1 VNKISHTQR
10 QFKIYLSVYSL
21 SSPLNKSLS
30 LGFQINYFLNK
41 HRRMQATYCRIFTTI
56 GLSVFSITAF
66 AQERRTISGTVR
78 DGKNGELVIGAT
90 IKVEED
96 PTINITANE
105 YGFYSLSL
113 PQGNYTIA
121 VAYGGYENY
130 RQTVQLDQNVKLD
143 LILSQEKERTA
154 QIDEVIISAVKK
166 DKNLTSAQMGT
177 ETLSIKSIEKL
188 PVLFGEKDVLKT
200 IQLLPGIKSNGEGS
214 SGFSVRGG
222 ATDQN
227 LILLD
232 EAPVYNA
239 SHLLGFFSTFN
250 SDALKDASIIKGN
263 SPAQYGGRLSSVMD
277 VKMKDGNNKDYNVN
291 GGIGLISSRLSVE
304 GPIQKEKSS
313 FIVSGRRTYADVF
326 LKATDDFKDSKLYFY
341 DLNLKANY
349 QINENNRLYMSG
361 YFGRDVL
368 GLGNTFST
376 DWGNTTATLRWNSI
390 INSKLFSNTSF
401 IYSNYDYKVS
411 LTSNDN
417 TFGLDSQIQ
426 DWNLKQDFSWFAGNK
441 HSVRFGL
448 QSIYH
453 TITPSSASGTSVSS
467 FPRNSRYSWENA
479 LYINDDFKATEKLTV
494 NYGLRLSMF
503 SVLGGDTF
511 NTYDNGVLTD
521 SRFLEKGKFGKTYV
535 NLEPRITANY
545 RINEVSSIKGGYAR
559 NTQNLHL
566 LSNSSSGNPTDQW
579 IGSSYSVKPE
589 IADQISAGYSRN
601 FNNNNYEINA
611 EVYYKTMQ
619 NQIDFKNGAE
629 ITFDAAADVEGELL
643 FGKGRA
649 YGLEVIAKKKSG
661 KLTGWI
667 SYTLSKTERKINGI
681 NDNNWYNARQDKTHD
696 LSVVATYELNQKW
709 SFSGLFVYSTGNAV
723 TFPTGKYDLL
733 GQTIFQYS
741 KRNADRMPAY
751 HRMDL
756 SATYEPNKNKR
767 WKSSWSF
774 GIYNVYGRENAYTI
788 AFEDNPDNPGTT
800 RAMQTSLFKFVPNI
814 TYNFKF

>member
-1 VNKISHTQR
+1 MQTS
-10 QFKIYLSVYSL
+10 
-21 SSPLNKSLS
+21 
-30 LGFQINYFLNK
+30 FLK
-41 HRRMQATYCRIFTTI
+41 
-56 GLSVFSITAF
+56 ITAATAALCF
-66 AQERRTISGTVR
+66 STLAIAQQTYSVSGTVK
-78 DGKNGELVIGAT
+78 DKKNGELLIGVSV
-90 IKVEED
+90 KVSED
-96 PTINITANE
+96 PTINVTANE

-113 PQGNYTIA
+113 PAGTYTVIISNP
-121 VAYGGYENY
+121 GYKDFE
-130 RQTVQLDQNVKLD
+130 QQIKVDQNIKLD
-143 LILSQEKERTA
+143 LPLLPQEEVTKT
-154 QIDEVIISAVKK
+154 IDEVVVSAVKK

-177 ETLSIKSIEKL
+177 ETLSIKNIEKL
-188 PVLFGEKDVLKT
+188 PVLFGEKDVMKT

-263 SPAQYGGRLSSVMD
+263 SPAQYGGRLSSVLD
-277 VKMKDGNNKDYNVN
+277 VKMKDGNNKDYNLN

-313 FIVSGRRTYADVF
+313 FIVSGRRTYADLF
-326 LKATDDFKDSKLYFY
+326 LKTNKDYKDNKLYFY

-349 QINENNRLYMSG
+349 QINENNRIYLSG

-368 GLGNTFST
+368 GLGDTFNT

-390 INSKLFSNTSF
+390 ISSKLFSNTSF
-401 IYSNYDYKVS
+401 IYSNYDYKIS
-411 LTSNDN
+411 LKNDDTVFDLN
-417 TFGLDSQIQ
+417 SKIR
-426 DWNLKQDFSWFAGNK
+426 DWNLKQDFTWFAGNK

-453 TITPSSASGTSVSS
+453 TLTPSSASGTTVSS
-467 FPRNSRYSWENA
+467 FPRNPRYSWENA
-479 LYINDDFKATEKLTV
+479 VYINDDFKATEKLTI
-494 NYGLRLSMF
+494 NYGVRLAIF

-511 NTYDNGVLTD
+511 NTYENGVLTD
-521 SRFLEKGKFGKTYV
+521 SKFLEKGKFGKTYV
-535 NLEPRITANY
+535 NPEPRISANY
-545 RINEVSSIKGGYAR
+545 RINEVSSVKGGYSR

-566 LSNSSSGNPTDQW
+566 LSNSNSGNPTDQW
-579 IGSSYSVKPE
+579 IGSSYTVKPE
-589 IADQISAGYSRN
+589 IADQISVGYSRN
-601 FNNNNYEINA
+601 FNNNNYELNA
-611 EVYYKTMQ
+611 EVYYKSMK
-619 NQIDFKNGAE
+619 NQIDFKNGAQ
-629 ITFDAAADVEGELL
+629 IGFDAGSDVESELL

-649 YGLEVIAKKKSG
+649 YGLELIAKKKSG

-681 NDNNWYNARQDKTHD
+681 NNNEWYNARMDKTHD
-696 LSVVATYELNQKW
+696 LSIVATYQLNPKW

-723 TFPTGKYDLL
+723 TFPTGKYELN

-741 KRNADRMPAY
+741 NRNADRMPAY

-756 SATYEPNKNKR
+756 SATYEPTSNKR
-767 WKSSWSF
+767 FRGSWTF
-774 GIYNVYGRENAYTI
+774 GIYNLYGRENAYTI
-788 AFEDNPDNPGTT
+788 NFEDNPDRPGTT
-800 RAMQTSLFKFVPNI
+800 RAMQTSLFRWVPNI

>member
-1 VNKISHTQR
+1 MQTS
-10 QFKIYLSVYSL
+10 
-21 SSPLNKSLS
+21 
-30 LGFQINYFLNK
+30 FLK
-41 HRRMQATYCRIFTTI
+41 
-56 GLSVFSITAF
+56 ITAATAALCF
-66 AQERRTISGTVR
+66 STLAIAQKTYSVSGTVK
-78 DGKNGELVIGAT
+78 DKKNGELLIGVSV
-90 IKVEED
+90 KVSED
-96 PTINITANE
+96 PAINVVANE

-113 PQGNYTIA
+113 PEGNYTLIISNP
-121 VAYGGYENY
+121 GYKDFE
-130 RQTVQLDQNVKLD
+130 QQIKVDQNIKLD
-143 LILSQEKERTA
+143 LPLIPQETETKA
-154 QIDEVIISAVKK
+154 IDEVVVTAIKK
-166 DKNLTSAQMGT
+166 DKNLTSAQMGA
-177 ETLSIKSIEKL
+177 ETLNIKNIEKL
-188 PVLFGEKDVLKT
+188 PVLFGEKDVMKT

-263 SPAQYGGRLSSVMD
+263 SPAQYGGRLSSVLD

-313 FIVSGRRTYADVF
+313 FIVSGRRTYADLF
-326 LKATDDFKDSKLYFY
+326 LKTSKDYKDNKLYFY

-349 QINENNRLYMSG
+349 QINENNRIYLSG

-368 GLGNTFST
+368 GLGDTFNT

-390 INSKLFSNTSF
+390 ISSKLFSNTSF
-401 IYSNYDYKVS
+401 IYSNYDYKIS
-411 LTSNDN
+411 LKNDDTVFDLN
-417 TFGLDSQIQ
+417 SKIR
-426 DWNLKQDFSWFAGNK
+426 DWNLKQDFTWFAGNK
-441 HSVRFGL
+441 HSVKFGL

-453 TITPSSASGTSVSS
+453 TLTPSSASGTTVSS
-467 FPRNSRYSWENA
+467 FARNPRYSWENA
-479 LYINDDFKATEKLTV
+479 VYINDDYKATEKLTI
-494 NYGLRLSMF
+494 NYGVRLSMF

-511 NTYDNGVLTD
+511 NTYENGILTD
-521 SRFLEKGKFGKTYV
+521 SKFLEKGEFGKTYV
-535 NLEPRITANY
+535 NLEPRISANY
-545 RINEVSSIKGGYAR
+545 RINEVSSVKGGYSR

-566 LSNSSSGNPTDQW
+566 LSNSNSGNPTDQW
-579 IGSSYSVKPE
+579 IGSSYTVKPE
-589 IADQISAGYSRN
+589 IADQISLGYSRN
-601 FNNNNYEINA
+601 FNNNNYELNA
-611 EVYYKTMQ
+611 EVYYKDMK
-619 NQIDFKNGAE
+619 NQIDFKNGAQ
-629 ITFDAAADVEGELL
+629 IGFDTGADVESELL

-649 YGLEVIAKKKSG
+649 YGLELIAKKKSG

-681 NDNNWYNARQDKTHD
+681 NNNEWYNARMDKTHD
-696 LSVVATYELNQKW
+696 LSIVATYQLNPKW

-723 TFPTGKYDLL
+723 TFPTGKYELN

-741 KRNADRMPAY
+741 NRNADRMPAY

-756 SATYEPNKNKR
+756 SATYEPSSNKR
-767 WKSSWSF
+767 FRGSWTF
-774 GIYNVYGRENAYTI
+774 GIYNLYGRENAYTI
-788 AFEDNPDNPGTT
+788 NFEDNPDRPGTT
-800 RAMQTSLFKFVPNI
+800 RAMQTSLFRWVPNI

>member
-1 VNKISHTQR
+1 MQTSF
-10 QFKIYLSVYSL
+10 FKIAAASAALCFSTFALAQQRYSV
-21 SSPLNKSLS
+21 
-30 LGFQINYFLNK
+30 
-41 HRRMQATYCRIFTTI
+41 
-56 GLSVFSITAF
+56 
-66 AQERRTISGTVR
+66 SGTIK
-78 DGKNGELVIGAT
+78 DQKNGELMIGVAV
-90 IKVEED
+90 KVAED
-96 PTINITANE
+96 PSINVVANE

-113 PQGNYTIA
+113 PEGNYTVIIS
-121 VAYGGYENY
+121 YPGYKDFE
-130 RQTVQLDQNVKLD
+130 QAIKVDQNIKLD
-143 LILSQEKERTA
+143 LPLNQEEERTA
-154 QIDEVIISAVKK
+154 KIDEVVITGVKK
-166 DKNLTSAQMGT
+166 DKNLSTAQMGT
-177 ETLSIKSIEKL
+177 ETLSIKNIEKL
-188 PVLFGEKDVLKT
+188 PVLFGEKDVMKT

-313 FIVSGRRTYADVF
+313 FIVSGRRTYADLF
-326 LKATDDFKDSKLYFY
+326 LKGSDDYKDSKLYFY

-349 QINENNRLYMSG
+349 QINESNRLYLSG

-368 GLGNTFST
+368 GVGKTFAT

-390 INSKLFSNTSF
+390 ISSKLFSNTSI
-401 IYSNYDYKVS
+401 IYSDYNYKIS
-411 LTSNDN
+411 LESNDN
-417 TFGLDSQIQ
+417 KFGLNSEIQ
-426 DWNLKQDFSWFAGNK
+426 DWNLKQDFTWFAGNK

-453 TITPSSASGTSVSS
+453 TLTPSSASGTSESS
-467 FPRNSRYSWENA
+467 FPRNPRYSWENA
-479 LYINDDFKATEKLTV
+479 VYINDDFKATEKLTV
-494 NYGLRLSMF
+494 NYGLRLSGF

-511 NTYDNGVLTD
+511 NTYENGVITD
-521 SRFLEKGKFGKTYV
+521 TRFLEKGKFGKTYV

-545 RINEVSSIKGGYAR
+545 RINEVSSVKGGYSR

-579 IGSSYSVKPE
+579 IGSSYTVKPE
-589 IADQISAGYSRN
+589 IADQVSLGYSRN
-601 FNNNNYEINA
+601 FKNNNYEVNA
-611 EVYYKTMQ
+611 EIYYKSMQ
-619 NQIDFKNGAE
+619 NQIDFKNGAQ
-629 ITFDAAADVEGELL
+629 ITFDTAADVESELL

-649 YGLEVIAKKKSG
+649 YGLELIAKKKSG

-681 NDNNWYNARQDKTHD
+681 NDNDWYNARMDKTHD
-696 LSVVATYELNQKW
+696 ISIVATYQLNPKW

-723 TFPTGKYDLL
+723 TFPTGKYELN

-741 KRNADRMPAY
+741 NRNADRMPAY
-751 HRMDL
+751 HRMDV
-756 SATYEPNKNKR
+756 SATYEPSSNTNKR
-767 WKSSWSF
+767 FRGSWSF
-774 GIYNVYGRENAYTI
+774 GIYNIYGRENAYTI
-788 AFEDNPDNPGTT
+788 TFEDNPNNPGTT
-800 RAMQTSLFKFVPNI
+800 RAMQTSLFRWVPNI

>member
-1 VNKISHTQR
+1 
-10 QFKIYLSVYSL
+10 
-21 SSPLNKSLS
+21 
-30 LGFQINYFLNK
+30 
-41 HRRMQATYCRIFTTI
+41 MQAIYCKIFITA

-78 DGKNGELVIGAT
+78 DEKNGELVIGAT

-96 PTINITANE
+96 PSVSVAANE

-113 PQGNYTIA
+113 PQGNYTVA
-121 VAYGGYENY
+121 VAYGGYESY
-130 RQTVQLDQNVKLD
+130 RQQVQLDQNVKLD
-143 LILSQEKERTA
+143 LILTQETERTA
-154 QIDEVIISAVKK
+154 QIDEVVISAVKK
-166 DKNLTSAQMGT
+166 DKNLSSAQMGT

-349 QINENNRLYMSG
+349 QINENNRLYVSG

-368 GLGNTFST
+368 GLGNTFAT
-376 DWGNTTATLRWNSI
+376 DWGNTTATVRWNSI

-417 TFGLDSQIQ
+417 TFGLDSQIR

-479 LYINDDFKATEKLTV
+479 VYINDDFKATEKLTV

-511 NTYDNGVLTD
+511 NLYDNGVLTG
-521 SRFLEKGKFGKTYV
+521 SKFLEKGKFGKTYV

-545 RINEVSSIKGGYAR
+545 RINEMSSIKGGYAR

-579 IGSSYSVKPE
+579 IGSSYTVKPE
-589 IADQISAGYSRN
+589 IADQVSAGYSRN

-611 EVYYKTMQ
+611 EVYYKSMQ

-629 ITFDAAADVEGELL
+629 IVFDGAADVESELL

-649 YGLEVIAKKKSG
+649 YGFEVIAKKKSG

-681 NDNNWYNARQDKTHD
+681 NDNNWYNARVDKTHD
-696 LSVVATYELNQKW
+696 LSVVATYELNPKW
-709 SFSGLFVYSTGNAV
+709 SFSGLFLYSTGNAV
-723 TFPTGKYDLL
+723 TFPTGKYELQ

-756 SATYEPNKNKR
+756 SATYEPGKNKR
-767 WKSSWSF
+767 FQSSWSF
-774 GIYNVYGRENAYTI
+774 GVYNVYGRENAYTI
-788 AFEDNPDNPGTT
+788 TFEDNPDKPGTT
-800 RAMQTSLFKFVPNI
+800 RAMQTSLFRFVPNI

>member
-1 VNKISHTQR
+1 MQTSF
-10 QFKIYLSVYSL
+10 FKITAATAALCFSTLVIAQQQTHSV
-21 SSPLNKSLS
+21 
-30 LGFQINYFLNK
+30 
-41 HRRMQATYCRIFTTI
+41 
-56 GLSVFSITAF
+56 
-66 AQERRTISGTVR
+66 SGTVKDR
-78 DGKNGELVIGAT
+78 KNGELLIGVT
-90 IKVEED
+90 VKVSDD
-96 PTINITANE
+96 PSVNVVANE

-113 PQGNYTIA
+113 PEGNHTLIISYP
-121 VAYGGYENY
+121 GYKDFEQPIN
-130 RQTVQLDQNVKLD
+130 VDQNIKMD
-143 LILSQEKERTA
+143 LLLNQDEQKSNI
-154 QIDEVIISAVKK
+154 IDEVVVSGVKK
-166 DKNLTSAQMGT
+166 DKNLSSAQMGT
-177 ETLSIKSIEKL
+177 ETLNIKNIEKL
-188 PVLFGEKDVLKT
+188 PVLFGEKDVMKT

-277 VKMKDGNNKDYNVN
+277 VKMKDGNNKNYNVN

-304 GPIQKEKSS
+304 GPLQKEKSS
-313 FIVSGRRTYADVF
+313 FIVSGRRTYADLF
-326 LKATDDFKDSKLYFY
+326 LKSSKDYKDNKLYFY

-349 QINENNRLYMSG
+349 QINDNNRIYISG

-368 GLGNTFST
+368 GLGDTFNT

-401 IYSNYDYKVS
+401 IYSNYDYKIS
-411 LTSNDN
+411 LKNKESEFNLN
-417 TFGLDSQIQ
+417 SRIQ
-426 DWNLKQDFSWFAGNK
+426 DWNLKQDFTWFAGNK

-453 TITPSSASGTSVSS
+453 TLTPSSASGTIVNSYS
-467 FPRNSRYSWENA
+467 RNPRYSWENA
-479 LYINDDFKATEKLTV
+479 VYINDDFKATEKLTI
-494 NYGLRLSMF
+494 NYGLRLSLF

-511 NTYDNGVLTD
+511 NTYEKGELTG
-521 SRFLEKGKFGKTYV
+521 SQYLEKGKFGKTYT

-545 RINEVSSIKGGYAR
+545 RINEVSSIKGGYSR

-589 IADQISAGYSRN
+589 IADQVSMGYSRN
-601 FNNNNYEINA
+601 FNNNNYELNA
-611 EVYYKTMQ
+611 EVYYKSMQ
-619 NQIDFKNGAE
+619 NQIDFKNGAQ
-629 ITFDAAADVEGELL
+629 IGFSTAADVESELL

-649 YGLEVIAKKKSG
+649 YGLELIAKKKSG

-667 SYTLSKTERKINGI
+667 SYTLSKTERKIDGI
-681 NDNNWYNARQDKTHD
+681 NDNQWYNARMDKTHD
-696 LSVVATYELNQKW
+696 LSIVATYQLNSKW
-709 SFSGLFVYSTGNAV
+709 TLSGLFVYSTGNAV
-723 TFPTGKYDLL
+723 TFPVGKYELN
-733 GQTIFQYS
+733 GQTIFQYNS
-741 KRNADRMPAY
+741 RNADRMPAY

-756 SATYEPNKNKR
+756 SATYEPESNKR
-767 WKSSWSF
+767 FRGSWTF
-774 GIYNVYGRENAYTI
+774 GIYNLYGRENAYTI
-788 AFEDNPDNPGTT
+788 TFEDNPNNPGTT
-800 RAMQTSLFKFVPNI
+800 RAMQTSLFRWVPNI

>member
-1 VNKISHTQR
+1 MQTS
-10 QFKIYLSVYSL
+10 
-21 SSPLNKSLS
+21 
-30 LGFQINYFLNK
+30 FLK
-41 HRRMQATYCRIFTTI
+41 
-56 GLSVFSITAF
+56 ITAATAALCF
-66 AQERRTISGTVR
+66 STLAMAQQNYSVSGTVK
-78 DGKNGELVIGAT
+78 DKKNGELLIGVSV
-90 IKVEED
+90 KVSED
-96 PTINITANE
+96 PTINVVANE

-113 PQGNYTIA
+113 PEGNYTLIIS
-121 VAYGGYENY
+121 YPGYRDFE
-130 RQTVQLDQNVKLD
+130 QQIKVDQNIKLD
-143 LILSQEKERTA
+143 LPLLPAETEAKA
-154 QIDEVIISAVKK
+154 IDEVVITGIKK
-166 DKNLTSAQMGT
+166 DKNLTSAQMGA
-177 ETLSIKSIEKL
+177 ETLSIKNIEKL
-188 PVLFGEKDVLKT
+188 PVLFGEKDVMKT

-263 SPAQYGGRLSSVMD
+263 SPAQYGGRLSSVLD

-313 FIVSGRRTYADVF
+313 FIVSGRRTYADLF
-326 LKATDDFKDSKLYFY
+326 LKTNKDYKDNKLYFY

-349 QINENNRLYMSG
+349 QINENNRIYLSG

-368 GLGNTFST
+368 GLGDTFNT

-390 INSKLFSNTSF
+390 ISSKLFSNTSF
-401 IYSNYDYKVS
+401 IYSNYDYKIS
-411 LTSNDN
+411 LKNDDTVFDLN
-417 TFGLDSQIQ
+417 SKIR
-426 DWNLKQDFSWFAGNK
+426 DWNLKQDFTWFAGNK

-453 TITPSSASGTSVSS
+453 TLTPSSASGTTVSS
-467 FPRNSRYSWENA
+467 FTRNPRYSWENA
-479 LYINDDFKATEKLTV
+479 VYINDDYKATEKLTI
-494 NYGLRLSMF
+494 NYGARLSMF

-511 NTYDNGVLTD
+511 NTYENGVLTD
-521 SRFLEKGKFGKTYV
+521 SQFLEKGKFGKTYV
-535 NLEPRITANY
+535 NIEPRISANY
-545 RINEVSSIKGGYAR
+545 RINEVSSVKGGYSR

-566 LSNSSSGNPTDQW
+566 LSNSNSGNPTDQW
-579 IGSSYSVKPE
+579 IGSSYTVKPE
-589 IADQISAGYSRN
+589 IADQISVGYSRN
-601 FNNNNYEINA
+601 FNNNNYELNA
-611 EVYYKTMQ
+611 EVYYKDMK
-619 NQIDFKNGAE
+619 NQIDFKNGAQ
-629 ITFDAAADVEGELL
+629 IGFDTGSDVESELL

-649 YGLEVIAKKKSG
+649 YGLELIAKKKSG

-681 NDNNWYNARQDKTHD
+681 NNNEWYNARMDKTHD
-696 LSVVATYELNQKW
+696 LSIVATYQLNPKW

-723 TFPTGKYDLL
+723 TFPTGKYELN

-741 KRNADRMPAY
+741 NRNADRMPAY

-756 SATYEPNKNKR
+756 SATYEPSSNKR
-767 WKSSWSF
+767 FRGSWTF
-774 GIYNVYGRENAYTI
+774 GIYNLYGRENAYTI
-788 AFEDNPDNPGTT
+788 NFEDNPDRPGTT
-800 RAMQTSLFKFVPNI
+800 RAMQTSLFRWVPNI

>member
-1 VNKISHTQR
+1 MQIST
-10 QFKIYLSVYSL
+10 FKVATSIAAICFSSV
-21 SSPLNKSLS
+21 
-30 LGFQINYFLNK
+30 
-41 HRRMQATYCRIFTTI
+41 
-56 GLSVFSITAF
+56 VF
-66 AQERRTISGTVR
+66 AQQNFSVSGTIK
-78 DGKNGELVIGAT
+78 DQKNGELLIGVAVK
-90 IKVEED
+90 IAED
-96 PTINITANE
+96 PTISILANE
-105 YGFYSLSL
+105 YGFYSVSL
-113 PQGNYTIA
+113 PKGSYTLMISNPGFKDFQQIIT
-121 VAYGGYENY
+121 VEDNLKLNISL
-130 RQTVQLDQNVKLD
+130 RQDEEE
-143 LILSQEKERTA
+143 EKTSNIE
-154 QIDEVIISAVKK
+154 EVVISAVKK
-166 DKNLTSAQMGT
+166 DKNLSTAQMGT
-177 ETLSIKSIEKL
+177 ETLSIKQIDKL
-188 PVLFGEKDVLKT
+188 PVLFGEKDVMKT

-263 SPAQYGGRLSSVMD
+263 SPAQYGGRLSSVLD

-349 QINENNRLYMSG
+349 QINDNNRLYLSG

-368 GLGNTFST
+368 GLGDTFST

-390 INSKLFSNTSF
+390 ISSKLFSNTSF
-401 IYSNYDYKVS
+401 IYSNYNYNVALS
-411 LTSNDN
+411 SNNN
-417 TFGLDSQIQ
+417 TFGLDSEIE

-441 HSVRFGL
+441 HSVKFGL

-453 TITPSSASGTSVSS
+453 TITPSSATGTSVSS
-467 FPRNSRYSWENA
+467 FPRNPRYSWENA
-479 LYINDDFKATEKLTV
+479 IYINDDFKATEKLTI
-494 NYGLRLSMF
+494 NYGARLAMF

-511 NTYDNGVLTD
+511 NTYQNGVLTD
-521 SRFLEKGKFGKTYV
+521 SEYLEKGKFGKTYV

-545 RINEVSSIKGGYAR
+545 RINEVSSVKGGYSR

-566 LSNSSSGNPTDQW
+566 LSNSGSGNPTDQW
-579 IGSSYSVKPE
+579 IGSSYTVKPE

-601 FNNNNYEINA
+601 FNNNNYELNTEI
-611 EVYYKTMQ
+611 YYKSMQ
-619 NQIDFKNGAE
+619 NQIDYKNGAQ
-629 ITFDAAADVEGELL
+629 ISFDTAADVERELL

-649 YGLEVIAKKKSG
+649 YGLELIAKKKSG

-667 SYTLSKTERKINGI
+667 SYTVSKTERQINGI
-681 NDNNWYNARQDKTHD
+681 NDNEWYDARQDKTHD
-696 LSVVATYELNQKW
+696 LSVVATYQLNPKW
-709 SFSGLFVYSTGNAV
+709 SFSGLFLYSTGNAV
-723 TFPTGKYDLL
+723 TFPTGKYELN
-733 GQTIFQYS
+733 GQTVFQYS
-741 KRNADRMPAY
+741 NRNADRMPAY

-756 SATYEPNKNKR
+756 SATYEPISNKR
-767 WKSSWSF
+767 FKGSWSF
-774 GIYNVYGRENAYTI
+774 GIYNVYGRQNAYTI
-788 AFEDNPDNPGTT
+788 TFEDNPNNPGTT
-800 RAMQTSLFKFVPNI
+800 RAMQTSLFRWVPNI

>member
-1 VNKISHTQR
+1 MQKLF
-10 QFKIYLSVYSL
+10 FKAAATAAVLCFSSMALAQQKYSV
-21 SSPLNKSLS
+21 
-30 LGFQINYFLNK
+30 
-41 HRRMQATYCRIFTTI
+41 
-56 GLSVFSITAF
+56 
-66 AQERRTISGTVR
+66 SGTVK
-78 DGKNGELVIGAT
+78 DHKNGELLIGVT
-90 IKVEED
+90 VKVSED
-96 PTINITANE
+96 PSVSVVANE

-113 PQGNYTIA
+113 PEGNYTLI
-121 VAYGGYENY
+121 VSYPGYKDFELP
-130 RQTVQLDQNVKLD
+130 VKVEQNTKLD
-143 LILSQEKERTA
+143 LPLNQEEKEGEKVGK
-154 QIDEVIISAVKK
+154 IDEVVISGIKK
-166 DKNLTSAQMGT
+166 DKNLTAAQMGT
-177 ETLSIKSIEKL
+177 ETLSIKNIEKL
-188 PVLFGEKDVLKT
+188 PVLFGEKDVMKT

-313 FIVSGRRTYADVF
+313 FIVSGRRTYADLF
-326 LKATDDFKDSKLYFY
+326 LKGSDDFKDSKLYFY

-349 QINENNRLYMSG
+349 QINESNRLYLSG

-368 GLGNTFST
+368 GLGDTFST

-390 INSKLFSNTSF
+390 ISSKLFSNTSL
-401 IYSNYDYKVS
+401 IYSNYNYKIK
-411 LTSNDN
+411 LESNDN
-417 TFGLDSQIQ
+417 TFGLDSQIE
-426 DWNLKQDFSWFAGNK
+426 DWNLKQDFTWFAGNK

-467 FPRNSRYSWENA
+467 FPRNPRKSWENA
-479 LYINDDFKATEKLTV
+479 VYINDDFKATEKLTV
-494 NYGLRLSMF
+494 NYGLRLSTF
-503 SVLGGDTF
+503 SILGGDTY
-511 NTYDNGVLTD
+511 NSYENGVLTD
-521 SRFLEKGKFGKTYV
+521 SRFLEKGKFGKTYF

-545 RINEVSSIKGGYAR
+545 RINEVSSIKAGYSR

-601 FNNNNYEINA
+601 FNNNNYELNA
-611 EVYYKTMQ
+611 EIYYKSMQ
-619 NQIDFKNGAE
+619 NQIDFKNGAQ
-629 ITFDAAADVEGELL
+629 ITFDTAADVESELL

-649 YGLEVIAKKKSG
+649 YGLELIAKKKSG
-661 KLTGWI
+661 RLTGWI

-681 NDNNWYNARQDKTHD
+681 NDNEWYNARMDKTHD
-696 LSVVATYELNQKW
+696 LSIVATYELNKKW
-709 SFSGLFVYSTGNAV
+709 SLSGLFLYSTGNAV
-723 TFPTGKYDLL
+723 TFPTAKYELN

-741 KRNADRMPAY
+741 SRNADRMPAY

-756 SATYEPNKNKR
+756 SATYEPDSNKR
-767 WKSSWSF
+767 FKGSWSF
-774 GIYNVYGRENAYTI
+774 GIYNIYGRENAYTI
-788 AFEDNPDNPGTT
+788 TFEDNPNNPGTT
-800 RAMQTSLFKFVPNI
+800 RAMQTSLFRWVPNI

>member
-1 VNKISHTQR
+1 MQTSF
-10 QFKIYLSVYSL
+10 FKITAATAALCFSTLMMAQQQSRSV
-21 SSPLNKSLS
+21 
-30 LGFQINYFLNK
+30 
-41 HRRMQATYCRIFTTI
+41 
-56 GLSVFSITAF
+56 
-66 AQERRTISGTVR
+66 SGTVK
-78 DGKNGELVIGAT
+78 DKKNGELLIGVAV
-90 IKVEED
+90 KVSDD
-96 PTINITANE
+96 PSINVVANE

-113 PQGNYTIA
+113 PEGNHTIIIS
-121 VAYGGYENY
+121 YPGYKDFEQQIN
-130 RQTVQLDQNVKLD
+130 VDQNMKLD
-143 LILSQEKERTA
+143 LFLSQEEQKSNT
-154 QIDEVIISAVKK
+154 IDEVVVSGVKK
-166 DKNLTSAQMGT
+166 DKNLSSAQMGT
-177 ETLSIKSIEKL
+177 ETLSIKNIEKL
-188 PVLFGEKDVLKT
+188 PVLFGEKDVMKT

-277 VKMKDGNNKDYNVN
+277 VKMKDGNNKNYNIN

-304 GPIQKEKSS
+304 GPLQKEKSS
-313 FIVSGRRTYADVF
+313 FIVSGRRTYADLF
-326 LKATDDFKDSKLYFY
+326 LKSSKDYKDNKLYFY

-349 QINENNRLYMSG
+349 QINENNRIYLSG

-368 GLGNTFST
+368 GLGDTFNT

-390 INSKLFSNTSF
+390 INSKLFSNTSL
-401 IYSNYDYKVS
+401 IYSNYDYKI
-411 LTSNDN
+411 
-417 TFGLDSQIQ
+417 GLKNNGSEFNLNSKIQ
-426 DWNLKQDFSWFAGNK
+426 DWNLKQDFTWFAGNK

-453 TITPSSASGTSVSS
+453 TLTPSSASGTIVNS
-467 FPRNSRYSWENA
+467 FPRNPRYSWENA
-479 LYINDDFKATEKLTV
+479 LYINDDFKATDKLTI
-494 NYGLRLSMF
+494 NYGARLSLF
-503 SVLGGDTF
+503 SILGGDTF
-511 NTYDNGVLTD
+511 NTYENGVLTE
-521 SRFLEKGKFGKTYV
+521 SRYLEKGKFGKTYT

-545 RINEVSSIKGGYAR
+545 RINEVSSVKGGYSR

-589 IADQISAGYSRN
+589 IADQISVGYSRN
-601 FNNNNYEINA
+601 FNNNNYELNA
-611 EVYYKTMQ
+611 EIYYKSMQ
-619 NQIDFKNGAE
+619 NQIDFKNGAQ
-629 ITFDAAADVEGELL
+629 IGFSTAADVESELL

-649 YGLEVIAKKKSG
+649 YGLELIAKKKSG

-681 NDNNWYNARQDKTHD
+681 NDNQWYNARMDKTHD
-696 LSVVATYELNQKW
+696 LSVVATYQLNPKW
-709 SFSGLFVYSTGNAV
+709 TLSGLFLYSTGNAV
-723 TFPTGKYDLL
+723 TFPIGKYELN
-733 GQTIFQYS
+733 GQTIFQYNS
-741 KRNADRMPAY
+741 RNADRMPAY

-756 SATYEPNKNKR
+756 SATYEPESNKR
-767 WKSSWSF
+767 FRGSWTF
-774 GIYNVYGRENAYTI
+774 GIYNLYGRQNAYTI
-788 AFEDNPDNPGTT
+788 TFEDNPNNPGTT
-800 RAMQTSLFKFVPNI
+800 RAMQTSLFRWVPNI

>member
-1 VNKISHTQR
+1 MQTSF
-10 QFKIYLSVYSL
+10 FKIAAASAALCF
-21 SSPLNKSLS
+21 SSWA
-30 LGFQINYFLNK
+30 I
-41 HRRMQATYCRIFTTI
+41 
-56 GLSVFSITAF
+56 
-66 AQERRTISGTVR
+66 AQQKYQVSGTVK
-78 DGKNGELVIGAT
+78 DQKNGELLIGVSV
-90 IKVEED
+90 KVAED
-96 PTINITANE
+96 PSINVIANE

-113 PQGNYTIA
+113 PEGNYKVIIS
-121 VAYGGYENY
+121 YPGYKDFE
-130 RQTVQLDQNVKLD
+130 QQITVNQNIKLD
-143 LILSQEKERTA
+143 LPLNQQEQAAKT
-154 QIDEVIISAVKK
+154 IDEVVITGIKK

-177 ETLSIKSIEKL
+177 ETLSIKNIEKL
-188 PVLFGEKDVLKT
+188 PVLFGEKDVMKT

-277 VKMKDGNNKDYNVN
+277 VKMKDGNNKDYNIN

-313 FIVSGRRTYADVF
+313 FIVSGRRTYADLF
-326 LKATDDFKDSKLYFY
+326 LKTSKDYKDNKLYFY

-349 QINENNRLYMSG
+349 QINENNRLYLSG

-390 INSKLFSNTSF
+390 INSTLFSNTSF
-401 IYSNYDYKVS
+401 IYSNYDYKIS

-417 TFGLDSQIQ
+417 TFGLNSKIQ
-426 DWNLKQDFSWFAGNK
+426 DWNLKQDFTWFAGNK

-467 FPRNSRYSWENA
+467 FPRNPRKSWENA
-479 LYINDDFKATEKLTV
+479 LYINDDFKATEKLTI
-494 NYGLRLSMF
+494 NYGVRLSMF

-511 NTYDNGVLTD
+511 NTYDNGILTD
-521 SRFLEKGKFGKTYV
+521 SRYLEKGDFGKTYV
-535 NLEPRITANY
+535 NIEPRVTANY
-545 RINEVSSIKGGYAR
+545 RINEVSSIKGGYSR

-579 IGSSYSVKPE
+579 IGSSYTVKPE
-589 IADQISAGYSRN
+589 IADQVSLGYSRN
-601 FNNNNYEINA
+601 FNNNNYELNA
-611 EVYYKTMQ
+611 EVYYKSMQ
-619 NQIDFKNGAE
+619 NQIDFKNGAQ
-629 ITFDAAADVEGELL
+629 ITFDTAADVESELL

-649 YGLEVIAKKKSG
+649 YGLELIAKKKSG

-667 SYTLSKTERKINGI
+667 SYTLSKTERKIDGI
-681 NDNNWYNARQDKTHD
+681 NDNKWYNARMDKTHD
-696 LSVVATYELNQKW
+696 LSVVATYQLNPKW

-723 TFPTGKYDLL
+723 TFPTGKYQLN
-733 GQTIFQYS
+733 GQTVFQYS
-741 KRNADRMPAY
+741 SRNADRMPAY
-751 HRMDL
+751 HRMDI
-756 SATYEPNKNKR
+756 SATYEPESNKR
-767 WKSSWSF
+767 FRGSWTF
-774 GIYNVYGRENAYTI
+774 GIYNLYARENAYTI
-788 AFEDNPDNPGTT
+788 TFEDNPNNPGTT
-800 RAMQTSLFKFVPNI
+800 RAMQTSLFRLIPNI

>member
-1 VNKISHTQR
+1 MQTS
-10 QFKIYLSVYSL
+10 
-21 SSPLNKSLS
+21 
-30 LGFQINYFLNK
+30 FLK
-41 HRRMQATYCRIFTTI
+41 
-56 GLSVFSITAF
+56 ITAATAALCF
-66 AQERRTISGTVR
+66 STLAIAQKTYSVSGTVK
-78 DGKNGELVIGAT
+78 DKKNGELLIGVSV
-90 IKVEED
+90 KVSED
-96 PTINITANE
+96 PAINVVANE

-113 PQGNYTIA
+113 PEGNYTLIISNP
-121 VAYGGYENY
+121 GYKDFE
-130 RQTVQLDQNVKLD
+130 QQIKVDQNIKLD
-143 LILSQEKERTA
+143 LPLIPQETETKA
-154 QIDEVIISAVKK
+154 IDEVVVTAIKK
-166 DKNLTSAQMGT
+166 DKNLTSAQMGA
-177 ETLSIKSIEKL
+177 ETLNIKNIEKL
-188 PVLFGEKDVLKT
+188 PVLFGEKDVMKT

-263 SPAQYGGRLSSVMD
+263 SPAQYGGRLSSVLD

-313 FIVSGRRTYADVF
+313 FIVSGRRTYADLF
-326 LKATDDFKDSKLYFY
+326 LKTSKDYKDNKLYFY

-349 QINENNRLYMSG
+349 QINENNRIYLSG

-368 GLGNTFST
+368 GLGDTFNT

-390 INSKLFSNTSF
+390 ISSKLFSNTSF
-401 IYSNYDYKVS
+401 IYSNYDYKIS
-411 LTSNDN
+411 LKNDDTVFDLN
-417 TFGLDSQIQ
+417 SKIR
-426 DWNLKQDFSWFAGNK
+426 DWNLKQDFTWFAGNK
-441 HSVRFGL
+441 HSVKFGL

-453 TITPSSASGTSVSS
+453 TLTPSSASGTTVSS
-467 FPRNSRYSWENA
+467 FARNPRYSWENA
-479 LYINDDFKATEKLTV
+479 VYINDDYKATEKLTI
-494 NYGLRLSMF
+494 NYGARLSMF

-511 NTYDNGVLTD
+511 NTYENGMLTD
-521 SRFLEKGKFGKTYV
+521 SKFLEKGKFGKTYV
-535 NLEPRITANY
+535 NLEPRISANY
-545 RINEVSSIKGGYAR
+545 RINEVSSVKGGYSR

-566 LSNSSSGNPTDQW
+566 LSNSNSGNPTDQW
-579 IGSSYSVKPE
+579 IGSSYTVKPE
-589 IADQISAGYSRN
+589 IADQISLGYSRN
-601 FNNNNYEINA
+601 FNNNNYELNA
-611 EVYYKTMQ
+611 EVYYKDMK
-619 NQIDFKNGAE
+619 NQIDFKNGAQ
-629 ITFDAAADVEGELL
+629 IGFDTGADVESELL

-649 YGLEVIAKKKSG
+649 YGLELIAKKKSG

-681 NDNNWYNARQDKTHD
+681 NNNEWYNARMDKTHD
-696 LSVVATYELNQKW
+696 LSIVATYQLNPKW

-723 TFPTGKYDLL
+723 TFPTGKYELN

-741 KRNADRMPAY
+741 NRNADRMPAY

-756 SATYEPNKNKR
+756 SATYEPSSNKR
-767 WKSSWSF
+767 FRGSWTF
-774 GIYNVYGRENAYTI
+774 GIYNLYGRENAYTI
-788 AFEDNPDNPGTT
+788 NFEDNPDRPGTT
-800 RAMQTSLFKFVPNI
+800 RAMQTSLFRWVPNI

>member
-1 VNKISHTQR
+1 MQTS
-10 QFKIYLSVYSL
+10 
-21 SSPLNKSLS
+21 
-30 LGFQINYFLNK
+30 FLK
-41 HRRMQATYCRIFTTI
+41 
-56 GLSVFSITAF
+56 ITAATAALCF
-66 AQERRTISGTVR
+66 STLAIAQQTYSVSGTVK
-78 DGKNGELVIGAT
+78 DKKNGELLIGVSV
-90 IKVEED
+90 KVSED
-96 PTINITANE
+96 PTINVVANE

-113 PQGNYTIA
+113 PEGNYTLIIS
-121 VAYGGYENY
+121 YPGYQDFE
-130 RQTVQLDQNVKLD
+130 QQIKVDQNIKVD
-143 LILSQEKERTA
+143 LPLLPAETA
-154 QIDEVIISAVKK
+154 AKAIDEVVITGIKK
-166 DKNLTSAQMGT
+166 DKNLTSAQMGA
-177 ETLSIKSIEKL
+177 ETLSIKNIEKL
-188 PVLFGEKDVLKT
+188 PVLFGEKDVMKT

-263 SPAQYGGRLSSVMD
+263 SPAQYGGRLSSVLD
-277 VKMKDGNNKDYNVN
+277 VKMKDGNNKDYNIN

-313 FIVSGRRTYADVF
+313 FIVSGRRTYADLF
-326 LKATDDFKDSKLYFY
+326 LKTNKDYKDNKLYFY

-349 QINENNRLYMSG
+349 QINENNRIYLSG

-368 GLGNTFST
+368 GLGDTFNT

-390 INSKLFSNTSF
+390 ISSKLFSNTSF
-401 IYSNYDYKVS
+401 IYSNYDYKIS
-411 LTSNDN
+411 LKNDDTVFDLN
-417 TFGLDSQIQ
+417 SKIR
-426 DWNLKQDFSWFAGNK
+426 DWNLKQDFTWFAGNK

-453 TITPSSASGTSVSS
+453 TLTPSSASGTTVSS
-467 FPRNSRYSWENA
+467 FARNPRYSWENA
-479 LYINDDFKATEKLTV
+479 VYINDDYKATEKLTI
-494 NYGLRLSMF
+494 NYGARLSMF

-511 NTYDNGVLTD
+511 NTYENGVLTD
-521 SRFLEKGKFGKTYV
+521 SKFLEKGKFGKTYV
-535 NLEPRITANY
+535 NIEPRISANY
-545 RINEVSSIKGGYAR
+545 RINEFSSVKGGYSR

-566 LSNSSSGNPTDQW
+566 LSNSNSGNPTDQW
-579 IGSSYSVKPE
+579 IGSSYTVKPE
-589 IADQISAGYSRN
+589 IADQISLGYSRN
-601 FNNNNYEINA
+601 FNNNNYELNA
-611 EVYYKTMQ
+611 EIYYKDMK
-619 NQIDFKNGAE
+619 NQIDFKNGAQ
-629 ITFDAAADVEGELL
+629 IGFDTGADVESELL

-649 YGLEVIAKKKSG
+649 YGLELIAKKKSG

-681 NDNNWYNARQDKTHD
+681 NNNEWYNARMDKTHD
-696 LSVVATYELNQKW
+696 LSIVATYQLNPKW

-723 TFPTGKYDLL
+723 TFPTGKYELN

-741 KRNADRMPAY
+741 NRNADRMPAY

-756 SATYEPNKNKR
+756 SATYEPSSNKR
-767 WKSSWSF
+767 FRGSWTF
-774 GIYNVYGRENAYTI
+774 GIYNLYGRENAYTI
-788 AFEDNPDNPGTT
+788 NFEDNPDRPGTT
-800 RAMQTSLFKFVPNI
+800 RAMQTSLFRWVPNI

>member
-1 VNKISHTQR
+1 MQILN
-10 QFKIYLSVYSL
+10 FKI
-21 SSPLNKSLS
+21 
-30 LGFQINYFLNK
+30 
-41 HRRMQATYCRIFTTI
+41 ATSFAAIC
-56 GLSVFSITAF
+56 FSTAF
-66 AQERRTISGTVR
+66 FAQQNYSVSGTIKDQR
-78 DGKNGELVIGAT
+78 NGELLIGVA
-90 IKVEED
+90 IKVAEE
-96 PTINITANE
+96 PTISINANE

-113 PQGNYTIA
+113 PKGSYTVMISNPGFKDFQQIIN
-121 VAYGGYENY
+121 VEENLKFNISL
-130 RQTVQLDQNVKLD
+130 T
-143 LILSQEKERTA
+143 QEDEEKTSN
-154 QIDEVIISAVKK
+154 IDEVVISAVKK
-166 DKNLTSAQMGT
+166 DKNLSTAQMGT
-177 ETLSIKSIEKL
+177 ETLSIKQIEKL
-188 PVLFGEKDVLKT
+188 PVLFGEKDVMKT

-263 SPAQYGGRLSSVMD
+263 SPAQYGGRLSSVLD
-277 VKMKDGNNKDYNVN
+277 VKMKDGNNKDYNVT

-349 QINENNRLYMSG
+349 QINENNRLYLSG

-368 GLGNTFST
+368 GLGDTFAT

-401 IYSNYDYKVS
+401 IYSNYNYNVS
-411 LTSNDN
+411 LSSNDN
-417 TFGLDSQIQ
+417 TFGLDSQIE
-426 DWNLKQDFSWFAGNK
+426 DWNLKQDFTWFAGNK

-453 TITPSSASGTSVSS
+453 TISPSSASGTSVSS
-467 FPRNSRYSWENA
+467 FPRNPRYSWENA
-479 LYINDDFKATEKLTV
+479 LYINDDFKATEKLTI

-511 NTYDNGVLTD
+511 NTYENGNVIN
-521 SRFLEKGKFGKTYV
+521 SEFLEKGKFGKTYV

-545 RINEVSSIKGGYAR
+545 RINEVSSVKAGFSR

-566 LSNSSSGNPTDQW
+566 LSTSGSGNPTDQW
-579 IGSSYSVKPE
+579 IGSSYTVKPE
-589 IADQISAGYSRN
+589 ISDQISAGYSRN
-601 FNNNNYEINA
+601 FNNNNYELNA
-611 EVYYKTMQ
+611 EIYYKSMQ
-619 NQIDFKNGAE
+619 NQIDYKNGAQ
-629 ITFDAAADVEGELL
+629 ITFDTASDVESELL

-649 YGLEVIAKKKSG
+649 YGLELIAKKKTG
-661 KLTGWI
+661 KVTGWI

-681 NDNNWYNARQDKTHD
+681 NDDEWYNARQDKTHD
-696 LSVVATYELNQKW
+696 LSVVATYELNPKW
-709 SFSGLFVYSTGNAV
+709 SLSGLFLYSTGNAV
-723 TFPTGKYDLL
+723 TFPTGKYELN

-741 KRNADRMPAY
+741 NRNADRMPAY
-751 HRMDL
+751 HRMDIN
-756 SATYEPNKNKR
+756 ATYEPASTKR
-767 WKSSWSF
+767 FKGSWSF
-774 GIYNVYGRENAYTI
+774 GIYNIYGRENAYTI
-788 AFEDNPDNPGTT
+788 NFEDNPDRPGTT
-800 RAMQTSLFKFVPNI
+800 RAMQTALFRWVPNI

>member
-1 VNKISHTQR
+1 MQISS
-10 QFKIYLSVYSL
+10 FKIATSIGAICFSSV
-21 SSPLNKSLS
+21 
-30 LGFQINYFLNK
+30 
-41 HRRMQATYCRIFTTI
+41 
-56 GLSVFSITAF
+56 VF
-66 AQERRTISGTVR
+66 AQQNYSVSGTIKDQR
-78 DGKNGELVIGAT
+78 NGELLIGVAV
-90 IKVEED
+90 KVAED
-96 PTINITANE
+96 PTISITANE

-113 PQGNYTIA
+113 PKGSYTLLISNPGFKDFKQIIN
-121 VAYGGYENY
+121 VEEN
-130 RQTVQLDQNVKLD
+130 LKLN
-143 LILSQEKERTA
+143 ISLSQENEEKTSN
-154 QIDEVIISAVKK
+154 IDEVVISAVKK
-166 DKNLTSAQMGT
+166 DKNLSTAQMGT
-177 ETLSIKSIEKL
+177 ETLSIKQIEKL
-188 PVLFGEKDVLKT
+188 PVLFGEKDVMKT

-263 SPAQYGGRLSSVMD
+263 SPAQYGGRLSSVLD
-277 VKMKDGNNKDYNVN
+277 LKMKDGNNKDYNVT

-349 QINENNRLYMSG
+349 QINENNRLYLSG

-368 GLGNTFST
+368 GLGDTFAT

-401 IYSNYDYKVS
+401 IYSNYNYNVS
-411 LTSNDN
+411 LSSNDN
-417 TFGLDSQIQ
+417 TFGLDSQIE
-426 DWNLKQDFSWFAGNK
+426 DWNLKQDFTWFAGNK

-453 TITPSSASGTSVSS
+453 TISPSSASGTSVSS
-467 FPRNSRYSWENA
+467 FPRNPRYSWENA
-479 LYINDDFKATEKLTV
+479 FYINDDFKATEKLTI

-511 NTYDNGVLTD
+511 NTYENGNITN
-521 SRFLEKGKFGKTYV
+521 SEFLEKGKFGKTYV

-545 RINEVSSIKGGYAR
+545 RINEVSSVKGGFSR

-566 LSNSSSGNPTDQW
+566 LSNSGSGNPTDQW
-579 IGSSYSVKPE
+579 IGSSYTVKPE
-589 IADQISAGYSRN
+589 ISDQISAGYSRN
-601 FNNNNYEINA
+601 FNNNDYELNA
-611 EVYYKTMQ
+611 EIYYKSMQ
-619 NQIDFKNGAE
+619 NQIDYKNGAQ
-629 ITFDAAADVEGELL
+629 ITFDTASDVESKLL

-649 YGLEVIAKKKSG
+649 YGLELIAKKKSG

-681 NDNNWYNARQDKTHD
+681 NDHEWYNARQDKTHD
-696 LSVVATYELNQKW
+696 LSVVATYELNPKW
-709 SFSGLFVYSTGNAV
+709 SLSGLFLYSTGNAV
-723 TFPTGKYDLL
+723 TLPTGKYELN
-733 GQTIFQYS
+733 GQTVFQYS
-741 KRNADRMPAY
+741 NRNADRMPAY
-751 HRMDL
+751 HRMDIN
-756 SATYEPNKNKR
+756 ATYEPVSDKR
-767 WKSSWSF
+767 FKGSWSF
-774 GIYNVYGRENAYTI
+774 GVYNIYGRQNAYTI
-788 AFEDNPDNPGTT
+788 NFEDNPDNPGTT
-800 RAMQTSLFKFVPNI
+800 RAMQTSLFRWVPNI

>member
-1 VNKISHTQR
+1 MQTS
-10 QFKIYLSVYSL
+10 
-21 SSPLNKSLS
+21 
-30 LGFQINYFLNK
+30 FLK
-41 HRRMQATYCRIFTTI
+41 
-56 GLSVFSITAF
+56 ITAATAALCF
-66 AQERRTISGTVR
+66 STLAIAQQTYSVSGTVK
-78 DGKNGELVIGAT
+78 DKKNGELLIGVSV
-90 IKVEED
+90 KVSED
-96 PTINITANE
+96 PSINVTANE

-113 PQGNYTIA
+113 PAGTYTVIISNP
-121 VAYGGYENY
+121 GYKDFE
-130 RQTVQLDQNVKLD
+130 QQITVDQNMKLD
-143 LILSQEKERTA
+143 LPLLPQEETTKA
-154 QIDEVIISAVKK
+154 IDEVVVTAVKK
-166 DKNLTSAQMGT
+166 DKNLTSAQMGA
-177 ETLSIKSIEKL
+177 ETLNIKSIEKL
-188 PVLFGEKDVLKT
+188 PVLFGEKDVMKT

-263 SPAQYGGRLSSVMD
+263 SPAQYGGRLSSVLD
-277 VKMKDGNNKDYNVN
+277 VKMKDGNNKDYNLN

-313 FIVSGRRTYADVF
+313 FIVSGRRTYADLF
-326 LKATDDFKDSKLYFY
+326 LKTNKDYKDNKLYFY

-349 QINENNRLYMSG
+349 QINENNRIYLSG

-368 GLGNTFST
+368 GLGDTFNT

-390 INSKLFSNTSF
+390 ISSKLFSNTSF
-401 IYSNYDYKVS
+401 IYSNYDYKIS
-411 LTSNDN
+411 LKNDDTVFDLN
-417 TFGLDSQIQ
+417 SKIR
-426 DWNLKQDFSWFAGNK
+426 DWNLKQDFTWFAGNK

-453 TITPSSASGTSVSS
+453 TLTPSSASGTTVSS
-467 FPRNSRYSWENA
+467 FPRNPRYSWENA
-479 LYINDDFKATEKLTV
+479 VYINDDFKATEKLTI
-494 NYGLRLSMF
+494 NYGVRLAIF

-511 NTYDNGVLTD
+511 NTYENGVLTD
-521 SRFLEKGKFGKTYV
+521 SKFLEKGKFGKTYV
-535 NLEPRITANY
+535 NPEPRISANY
-545 RINEVSSIKGGYAR
+545 RINEVSSVKGGYSR

-566 LSNSSSGNPTDQW
+566 LSNSNSGNPTDQW
-579 IGSSYSVKPE
+579 IGSSYTVKPE
-589 IADQISAGYSRN
+589 IADQISVGYSRN
-601 FNNNNYEINA
+601 FNNNNYELNA
-611 EVYYKTMQ
+611 EVYYKSMK
-619 NQIDFKNGAE
+619 NQIDFKNGAQ
-629 ITFDAAADVEGELL
+629 IGFDAGSDVESELL

-649 YGLEVIAKKKSG
+649 YGLELIAKKKSG

-681 NDNNWYNARQDKTHD
+681 NNNEWYNARMDKTHD
-696 LSVVATYELNQKW
+696 LSIVATYQLNPKW

-723 TFPTGKYDLL
+723 TFPTGKYELN

-741 KRNADRMPAY
+741 NRNADRMPAY

-756 SATYEPNKNKR
+756 SATYEPTSNKR
-767 WKSSWSF
+767 FRGSWTF
-774 GIYNVYGRENAYTI
+774 GIYNLYGRENAYTI
-788 AFEDNPDNPGTT
+788 NFEDNPDRPGTT
-800 RAMQTSLFKFVPNI
+800 RAMQTSLFRWVPNI

>member
-1 VNKISHTQR
+1 MQTS
-10 QFKIYLSVYSL
+10 
-21 SSPLNKSLS
+21 
-30 LGFQINYFLNK
+30 FLK
-41 HRRMQATYCRIFTTI
+41 
-56 GLSVFSITAF
+56 ITAATAALCF
-66 AQERRTISGTVR
+66 STVMMAQQQTHSISGTVK
-78 DGKNGELVIGAT
+78 DKKNGELLIGVT
-90 IKVEED
+90 VKVSD
-96 PTINITANE
+96 NPSINVVANE

-113 PQGNYTIA
+113 PEGDHTIIISYPGYTDFEQQIK
-121 VAYGGYENY
+121 V
-130 RQTVQLDQNVKLD
+130 DQNMKLN
-143 LILSQEKERTA
+143 LLLNPEEQKSNT
-154 QIDEVIISAVKK
+154 IDEVVVSGVKK
-166 DKNLTSAQMGT
+166 DKNLSSAQMGT
-177 ETLSIKSIEKL
+177 ETLNIKNIEKL
-188 PVLFGEKDVLKT
+188 PVLFGEKDVMKT

-277 VKMKDGNNKDYNVN
+277 VKMKDGNNKNYNIN

-304 GPIQKEKSS
+304 GPLQKEKSS
-313 FIVSGRRTYADVF
+313 FIVSGRRTYADLF
-326 LKATDDFKDSKLYFY
+326 LKSSKDYKDNKLYFY

-349 QINENNRLYMSG
+349 QINENNRLYISG

-368 GLGNTFST
+368 GLGDTFNT

-390 INSKLFSNTSF
+390 INSKLFSNTSL
-401 IYSNYDYKVS
+401 IYSNYDYKIS
-411 LTSNDN
+411 LKNNESEFNLN
-417 TFGLDSQIQ
+417 SKIQ
-426 DWNLKQDFSWFAGNK
+426 DWNLKQDFTWFAGNK

-453 TITPSSASGTSVSS
+453 TLTPSSASGTIVNS
-467 FPRNSRYSWENA
+467 FSRNPRYSWENA
-479 LYINDDFKATEKLTV
+479 VYINDDFKATEKLTI
-494 NYGLRLSMF
+494 NYGMRLSLF

-511 NTYDNGVLTD
+511 NSYENGMLTG
-521 SRFLEKGKFGKTYV
+521 SQYLEKGKFGKTYT

-545 RINEVSSIKGGYAR
+545 RINEVSSVKGGYSR

-601 FNNNNYEINA
+601 FNNNNYEVNA
-611 EVYYKTMQ
+611 EIYYKSMQ
-619 NQIDFKNGAE
+619 NQIDFKNGAQ
-629 ITFDAAADVEGELL
+629 IGFSTAADVESELL

-649 YGLEVIAKKKSG
+649 YGLELIAKKKSG

-667 SYTLSKTERKINGI
+667 SYTLSKTERKIDGI
-681 NDNNWYNARQDKTHD
+681 NDNQWYNARMDKTHD
-696 LSVVATYELNQKW
+696 LSVVATYQLNSKW
-709 SFSGLFVYSTGNAV
+709 TLSGLFLYSTGNAV
-723 TFPTGKYDLL
+723 TFPVGKYELN
-733 GQTIFQYS
+733 GQTIFQYNS
-741 KRNADRMPAY
+741 RNADRMPAY

-756 SATYEPNKNKR
+756 SATYEPESNKR
-767 WKSSWSF
+767 FRGSWTF
-774 GIYNVYGRENAYTI
+774 GIYNLYGRENAYTI
-788 AFEDNPDNPGTT
+788 NFEDNPNNPGTT
-800 RAMQTSLFKFVPNI
+800 RAMQTSLFRWVPNI

>member
-1 VNKISHTQR
+1 MQTS
-10 QFKIYLSVYSL
+10 
-21 SSPLNKSLS
+21 
-30 LGFQINYFLNK
+30 FLK
-41 HRRMQATYCRIFTTI
+41 
-56 GLSVFSITAF
+56 ITAATAALCF
-66 AQERRTISGTVR
+66 STLAMAQQTYSVSGTVK
-78 DGKNGELVIGAT
+78 DKKNGELLIGVSV
-90 IKVEED
+90 KVSED
-96 PTINITANE
+96 PSINVVANE

-113 PQGNYTIA
+113 PEGNYTLIIS
-121 VAYGGYENY
+121 YPGYQDFEQKIN
-130 RQTVQLDQNVKLD
+130 VDQNIKLD
-143 LILSQEKERTA
+143 LPLLPSESVEKA
-154 QIDEVIISAVKK
+154 IDEVVITGIKK
-166 DKNLTSAQMGT
+166 DKNLTSAQMGA
-177 ETLSIKSIEKL
+177 ETLSIKNIEKL
-188 PVLFGEKDVLKT
+188 PVLFGEKDVMKT

-263 SPAQYGGRLSSVMD
+263 SPAQYGGRLSSVLD

-313 FIVSGRRTYADVF
+313 FIVSGRRTYADLF
-326 LKATDDFKDSKLYFY
+326 LKANKDYKDNKLYFY

-349 QINENNRLYMSG
+349 QINENNRIYLSG

-368 GLGNTFST
+368 GLGDTFNT

-390 INSKLFSNTSF
+390 ISSKLFSNTSF
-401 IYSNYDYKVS
+401 IYSNYDYKIS
-411 LTSNDN
+411 LKNDDTVFDLN
-417 TFGLDSQIQ
+417 SKIR
-426 DWNLKQDFSWFAGNK
+426 DWNLKQDFTWFAGNK

-453 TITPSSASGTSVSS
+453 TLTPSSASGTTVSS
-467 FPRNSRYSWENA
+467 FARNPRYSWENA
-479 LYINDDFKATEKLTV
+479 VYINDDYKATEKLTI
-494 NYGLRLSMF
+494 NYGARLSMF

-511 NTYDNGVLTD
+511 NTYENGVLTD
-521 SRFLEKGKFGKTYV
+521 SKFLEKGKFGKTYM
-535 NLEPRITANY
+535 NIEPRISANY
-545 RINEVSSIKGGYAR
+545 RINEVSSVKGGYSR

-566 LSNSSSGNPTDQW
+566 LSNSNSGNPTDQW
-579 IGSSYSVKPE
+579 IGSSYTVKPE
-589 IADQISAGYSRN
+589 IADQISLGYSRN
-601 FNNNNYEINA
+601 FNNNNYELNA
-611 EVYYKTMQ
+611 EVYYKDMK
-619 NQIDFKNGAE
+619 NQIDFKNGAQ
-629 ITFDAAADVEGELL
+629 IGFDTGADVESELL

-649 YGLEVIAKKKSG
+649 YGLELIAKKKSG

-681 NDNNWYNARQDKTHD
+681 NNNEWYNARMDKTHD
-696 LSVVATYELNQKW
+696 LSVVATYQLNPKW

-723 TFPTGKYDLL
+723 TFPTGKYELN
-733 GQTIFQYS
+733 GQTVFQYS
-741 KRNADRMPAY
+741 NRNADRMPAY

-756 SATYEPNKNKR
+756 SATYEPSSNKR
-767 WKSSWSF
+767 FRGSWTF
-774 GIYNVYGRENAYTI
+774 GIYNLYGRENAYTI
-788 AFEDNPDNPGTT
+788 NFEDNPDRPGTT
-800 RAMQTSLFKFVPNI
+800 RAMQTSLFRWVPNI

>member
-1 VNKISHTQR
+1 MQTSF
-10 QFKIYLSVYSL
+10 FKITAATAALCFSTLAIAQQTYSV
-21 SSPLNKSLS
+21 
-30 LGFQINYFLNK
+30 
-41 HRRMQATYCRIFTTI
+41 
-56 GLSVFSITAF
+56 
-66 AQERRTISGTVR
+66 SGTVK
-78 DGKNGELVIGAT
+78 DKKNGELLIGVSV
-90 IKVEED
+90 KVSED
-96 PTINITANE
+96 PTINVSANE

-113 PQGNYTIA
+113 PAGTYTIIISNP
-121 VAYGGYENY
+121 GYKDFE
-130 RQTVQLDQNVKLD
+130 QQIKLDQNMKLD
-143 LILSQEKERTA
+143 LPLLPQEEVTKT
-154 QIDEVIISAVKK
+154 IDEVVVSAVKK
-166 DKNLTSAQMGT
+166 DKNLTSAQMGA
-177 ETLSIKSIEKL
+177 ETLNIKSIEKL
-188 PVLFGEKDVLKT
+188 PVLFGEKDVMKT

-263 SPAQYGGRLSSVMD
+263 SPAQYGGRLSSVLD
-277 VKMKDGNNKDYNVN
+277 VKMKDGNNKDYNLN

-313 FIVSGRRTYADVF
+313 FIVSGRRTYADLF
-326 LKATDDFKDSKLYFY
+326 LKTNKDYKDNKLYFY

-349 QINENNRLYMSG
+349 QINENNRIYLSG

-368 GLGNTFST
+368 GLGDTFNT

-390 INSKLFSNTSF
+390 ISSKLFSNTSF
-401 IYSNYDYKVS
+401 IYSNYDYKIS
-411 LTSNDN
+411 LKNDDTVFDLN
-417 TFGLDSQIQ
+417 SKIR
-426 DWNLKQDFSWFAGNK
+426 DWNLKQDFTWFAGNK

-453 TITPSSASGTSVSS
+453 TLTPSSASGTTVSS
-467 FPRNSRYSWENA
+467 FPRNPRYSWENA
-479 LYINDDFKATEKLTV
+479 VYINDDFKATEKLTI
-494 NYGLRLSMF
+494 NYGVRLAIF

-511 NTYDNGVLTD
+511 NTYENGVLTD
-521 SRFLEKGKFGKTYV
+521 SEFLEKGKFGKTYV
-535 NLEPRITANY
+535 NPEPRISANY
-545 RINEVSSIKGGYAR
+545 RINEVSSVKGGYSR

-566 LSNSSSGNPTDQW
+566 LSNSNSGNPTDQW
-579 IGSSYSVKPE
+579 IGSSYTVKPE
-589 IADQISAGYSRN
+589 IADQISVGYSRN
-601 FNNNNYEINA
+601 FNNNNYELNA
-611 EVYYKTMQ
+611 EVYYKSMK
-619 NQIDFKNGAE
+619 NQIDFKNGAQ
-629 ITFDAAADVEGELL
+629 IGFDAGSDVESELL

-649 YGLEVIAKKKSG
+649 YGLELIAKKKSG

-681 NDNNWYNARQDKTHD
+681 NNNEWYNARMDKTHD
-696 LSVVATYELNQKW
+696 LSIVATYQLNPKW

-723 TFPTGKYDLL
+723 TFPTGKYELN

-741 KRNADRMPAY
+741 NRNADRMPAY

-756 SATYEPNKNKR
+756 SATYEPTSNKR
-767 WKSSWSF
+767 FRGSWTF
-774 GIYNVYGRENAYTI
+774 GIYNLYGRENAYTI
-788 AFEDNPDNPGTT
+788 NFEDNPDRPGTT
-800 RAMQTSLFKFVPNI
+800 RAMQTSLFRWVPNI

>member
-1 VNKISHTQR
+1 MQTS
-10 QFKIYLSVYSL
+10 
-21 SSPLNKSLS
+21 
-30 LGFQINYFLNK
+30 FLK
-41 HRRMQATYCRIFTTI
+41 
-56 GLSVFSITAF
+56 ITAATAALCF
-66 AQERRTISGTVR
+66 STLAIAQKTYSVSGTVK
-78 DGKNGELVIGAT
+78 DKKNGELLIGVSV
-90 IKVEED
+90 KVSED
-96 PTINITANE
+96 PAINVVANE

-113 PQGNYTIA
+113 PEGNYTLVISNP
-121 VAYGGYENY
+121 GYKDFE
-130 RQTVQLDQNVKLD
+130 QQIKVDQNIKLD
-143 LILSQEKERTA
+143 LPLIPQETETKT
-154 QIDEVIISAVKK
+154 IDEVVVTAIKK
-166 DKNLTSAQMGT
+166 DKNLTSAQMGA
-177 ETLSIKSIEKL
+177 ETLNIKNIEKL
-188 PVLFGEKDVLKT
+188 PVLFGEKDVMKT

-263 SPAQYGGRLSSVMD
+263 SPAQYGGRLSSVLD

-313 FIVSGRRTYADVF
+313 FIVSGRRTYADLF
-326 LKATDDFKDSKLYFY
+326 LKTSKDYKDNKLYFY

-349 QINENNRLYMSG
+349 QINENNRIYLSG

-368 GLGNTFST
+368 GLGDTFNT

-390 INSKLFSNTSF
+390 ISSKLFSNTSF
-401 IYSNYDYKVS
+401 IYSNYDYKIS
-411 LTSNDN
+411 LKNDDTVFDLN
-417 TFGLDSQIQ
+417 SKIR
-426 DWNLKQDFSWFAGNK
+426 DWNLKQDFTWFAGNK
-441 HSVRFGL
+441 HSVKFGL

-453 TITPSSASGTSVSS
+453 TLTPSSASGTTVSS
-467 FPRNSRYSWENA
+467 FARNPRYSWENA
-479 LYINDDFKATEKLTV
+479 VYINDDYKATEKLTI
-494 NYGLRLSMF
+494 NYGARLSMF

-511 NTYDNGVLTD
+511 NTYENGVLTD

-535 NLEPRITANY
+535 NLEPRISANY
-545 RINEVSSIKGGYAR
+545 RINEVSSVKGGYSR

-566 LSNSSSGNPTDQW
+566 LSNSNSGNPTDQW
-579 IGSSYSVKPE
+579 IGSSYTVKPE
-589 IADQISAGYSRN
+589 IADQISLGYSRN
-601 FNNNNYEINA
+601 FNNNNYELNA
-611 EVYYKTMQ
+611 EVYYKDMK
-619 NQIDFKNGAE
+619 NQIDFKNGAQ
-629 ITFDAAADVEGELL
+629 IGFDTGADVESELL

-649 YGLEVIAKKKSG
+649 YGLELIAKKKSG

-681 NDNNWYNARQDKTHD
+681 NNNEWYNARMDKTHD
-696 LSVVATYELNQKW
+696 LSIVATYQLNPKW

-723 TFPTGKYDLL
+723 TFPTGKYELN

-741 KRNADRMPAY
+741 NRNADRMPAY

-756 SATYEPNKNKR
+756 SATYEPSSNKR
-767 WKSSWSF
+767 FRGSWTF
-774 GIYNVYGRENAYTI
+774 GIYNLYGRENAYTI
-788 AFEDNPDNPGTT
+788 NFEDNPDRPGTT
-800 RAMQTSLFKFVPNI
+800 RAMQTSLFRWVPNI

>member
-1 VNKISHTQR
+1 
-10 QFKIYLSVYSL
+10 
-21 SSPLNKSLS
+21 
-30 LGFQINYFLNK
+30 
-41 HRRMQATYCRIFTTI
+41 MQTIYCRIFATI
-56 GLSVFSITAF
+56 GLSVFSVTAF
-66 AQERRTISGTVR
+66 AQEKRTISGTVR

-90 IKVEED
+90 VKVIED
-96 PTINITANE
+96 PTVNVVANE

-113 PQGNYTIA
+113 PLGNYTVA
-121 VAYGGYENY
+121 VAYGGFENY
-130 RQTVQLDQNVKLD
+130 RQTVQLNENVKLD
-143 LILSQEKERTA
+143 LILTQEKERTA
-154 QIDEVIISAVKK
+154 QIDEVVISAIKK

-188 PVLFGEKDVLKT
+188 PVLFGERDVLKT

-263 SPAQYGGRLSSVMD
+263 SSAQYGGRLSSVMD
-277 VKMKDGNNKDYNVN
+277 VKMKDGNNKDYNIN

-349 QINENNRLYMSG
+349 QLNENNRLYISG

-376 DWGNTTATLRWNSI
+376 DWGNTTATVRWNSI

-411 LTSNDN
+411 LSSNNN

-426 DWNLKQDFSWFAGNK
+426 DWNLKQDFTWFAGNK
-441 HSVRFGL
+441 HGVRFGL

-479 LYINDDFKATEKLTV
+479 FYINDDFKATEKLTV

-503 SVLGGDTF
+503 SVLGGDQF
-511 NTYDNGVLTD
+511 NTYENGVLTGGQ
-521 SRFLEKGKFGKTYV
+521 FLEKGKFGKTYV

-545 RINEVSSIKGGYAR
+545 RINEVSSVKAGYAR

-579 IGSSYSVKPE
+579 IGSSYTVKPE
-589 IADQISAGYSRN
+589 ISDQISAGFSRN

-611 EVYYKTMQ
+611 EIYYKSMQ
-619 NQIDFKNGAE
+619 NQIDYRNGAE
-629 ITFDAAADVEGELL
+629 ITFDAGADVESELL

-649 YGLEVIAKKKSG
+649 YGLEFIAKKKSG

-667 SYTLSKTERKINGI
+667 SYTLSKTERKIIGI
-681 NDNNWYNARQDKTHD
+681 NDNEWYNARQDKTHD
-696 LSVVATYELNQKW
+696 LSVVATYELNPKW
-709 SFSGLFVYSTGNAV
+709 SLSGLFVYSTGNAV
-723 TFPTGKYDLL
+723 TFPTGKYELQ

-756 SATYEPNKNKR
+756 SATYEPGKNKR
-767 WKSSWSF
+767 FQSSWSF
-774 GIYNVYGRENAYTI
+774 GIYNLYGRENAYAIT
-788 AFEDNPDNPGTT
+788 FEDNPDKPGTT
-800 RAMQTSLFKFVPNI
+800 RAIQTSLFRFVPNI